1 MPKSTMGG
9 SDPFHD
15 LPKSEKDRIEKEMRK
30 IAKEKFDQ
38 KKERDEILQRARNI
52 SRTISKSQQHH

>member
-38 KKERDEILQRARNI
+38 KKRKRRDFTKSSKYLKNNI
-52 SRTISKSQQHH
+52 